1 MTYDLLPSNKQPVLR
16 VAAMPA
22 DTNASGDIFGGWI
35 MSQVDIAGSVVAARR
50 AKGRV
55 VTVAV
60 TEFLF
65 KKPVFVGDLISCYA
79 DVVKVGRTSVTVDVS
94 VYATNFVPPVSSRLS
109 AEKSRRTQQSELKHG
124 TLEEASIKVTEARVV
139 YVAVD
144 ENGVSREL
152 PKE

>member
-1 MTYDLLPSNKQPVLR
+1 MTDDALPLNKQPMLR

-22 DTNASGDIFGGWI
+22 DTNASGDIFGGWV
-35 MSQVDIAGSVVAARR
+35 MSQVDIAGSIAAARR

-79 DVVKVGRTSVTVDVS
+79 EVVKSGKTSVTVDVS
-94 VYATNFVPPVSSRLS
+94 VYATHFVPPTSSYLS
-109 AEKSRRTQQSELKHG
+109 SGRSRRVHSVELKHG
-124 TLEEASIKVTEARVV
+124 TLEEASVKVTEARVV

-144 ENGVSREL
+144 EDGVPRQL
-152 PKE
+152 PPE

>member
-1 MTYDLLPSNKQPVLR
+1 MPEDMLPPNKQPVLR

-79 DVVKVGRTSVTVDVS
+79 EVVKTGRTSVTVDVS
-94 VYATNFVPPVSSRLS
+94 VYATNFVPPTSAYLS
-109 AEKSRRTQQSELKHG
+109 ASKNRRTPSSSLKHG
-124 TLEEASIKVTEARVV
+124 TLEEASIKVTEARIV

-152 PKE
+152 PSE

>member
-1 MTYDLLPSNKQPVLR
+1 MTDDALPLNQQPMLR

-22 DTNASGDIFGGWI
+22 DTNASGDIFGGWV
-35 MSQVDIAGSVVAARR
+35 MSQVDIAGSIAAARR

-79 DVVKVGRTSVTVDVS
+79 EVVKSGRTSVTVDVS
-94 VYATNFVPPVSSRLS
+94 VYATHFVPPTSSYLS
-109 AEKSRRTQQSELKHG
+109 DSMSRRLHPGELKQG
-124 TLEEASIKVTEARVV
+124 TLEEATVKVTEARVV

-144 ENGVSREL
+144 AHGAPREL